1 MGNITRLNTVFSNNK
16 LPALIDRDVSA
27 IEAEILKHKNLQG
40 FWDFSDKSTM
50 MISGTSITRVS
61 DKSSKGRNLTA
72 SLAKAPTLD
81 NFVLGNMPSAFF
93 DGSTHFET
101 SENVFQANWKNMTLV
116 VFAVKHT
123 TTIPQNTILIS
134 PKTTPHIGVYA
145 QNHALAANSS
155 SVQMI
160 VNNLIGKPL
169 SIISSSDF
177 TLEKSTIRTPTSA
190 KQTTH
195 SNRDSVDSPLY
206 IGKWADSGSSSSAT
220 NWHGYIG
227 HIMIFDTDL
236 ELDPIFMNTLFEY
249 ARRKYGT
256 PSWE

>member
-50 MISGTSITRVS
+50 MMSGTSITRVS
-61 DKSSKGRNLTA
+61 DKSTKGRNLTT
-72 SLAKAPTLD
+72 SLATAPTLD

-93 DGSTHFET
+93 DGSKHFET
-101 SENVFQANWKNMTLV
+101 SENVFQASWKNMTIV
-116 VFAVKHT
+116 VFAMKYKAT
-123 TTIPQNTILIS
+123 TPGNTILVS
-134 PKTTPHIGVYA
+134 TKTYPKIGVYA
-145 QNHALAANSS
+145 QNSG
-155 SVQMI
+155 I
-160 VNNLIGKPL
+160 VSNGGVSPLVINNLIGKPL
-169 SIISSSDF
+169 NIINTSDF
-177 TLEKSTIRTPTSA
+177 TLEKTTIRTPNAVS
-190 KQTTH
+190 QTVH
-195 SNRDSVDSPLY
+195 ANRDCVDSPLY
-206 IGKWADSGSSSSAT
+206 VGKWADSGNPSVAI
-220 NWHGYIG
+220 NWNGYIG
-227 HIMIFDTDL
+227 HVMIFDTDL

>member
-50 MISGTSITRVS
+50 MMSGTSITRVS
-61 DKSSKGRNLTA
+61 DKSTKGRNLTT
-72 SLAKAPTLD
+72 SLATAPTLD

-93 DGSTHFET
+93 DGSKHFET
-101 SENVFQANWKNMTLV
+101 TENVFQANWKNMTIV
-116 VFAVKHT
+116 AFAMKHKAT
-123 TTIPQNTILIS
+123 RPANTILVS
-134 PKTTPHIGVYA
+134 PKTSPNIGIYTNNVS
-145 QNHALAANSS
+145 LSS
-155 SVQMI
+155 SGVI
-160 VNNLIGKPL
+160 SLNLGTLVGKPL
-169 SIISSSDF
+169 NIINTSDF
-177 TLEKSTIRTPTSA
+177 ALEKTVIRTPNEVNQA
-190 KQTTH
+190 VH
-195 SNRDSVDSPLY
+195 ANRDCVDSPLY
-206 IGKWADSGSSSSAT
+206 VGKWADSGNPNTAISW
-220 NWHGYIG
+220 NGYIG
-227 HIMIFDTDL
+227 HVMIFDTDL